1 MTDVSDTSTQG
12 TPIKVY
18 TTVPC
23 PYCSQAKAL
32 LDARGYEYEE
42 IDLARDPEGR
52 EELVALTGRMTFPQ
66 IVVRGRSVGGFQ
78 ELLAAHRAGTLAQV
92 LDAEEAA

>member
-1 MTDVSDTSTQG
+1 MTDISDTSAKD

-23 PYCSQAKAL
+23 AYCTQAKAL

-42 IDLARDPEGR
+42 IDMARNPEARD
-52 EELVALTGRMTFPQ
+52 ELVALTGRMTFPQ

-92 LDAEEAA
+92 LEDEAA

>member
-1 MTDVSDTSTQG
+1 MTDISDTAAQG

-23 PYCSQAKAL
+23 AYCTQAKAL
-32 LDARGYEYEE
+32 LDARGYDYEE
-42 IDLARDPEGR
+42 IDMAGDPDGR
-52 EELVALTGRMTFPQ
+52 EELVAMTGRMTFPQ
-66 IVVRGRSVGGFQ
+66 IVVRGRSIGGFQ

-92 LDAEEAA
+92 LEEEAA